1 MDEGRNL
8 FVPSPTRHSHGALCA
23 WQEMQRLQERT
34 EATITAGMYRLAQ
47 QQQQSLADLAARL
60 AV

>member
-1 MDEGRNL
+1 
-8 FVPSPTRHSHGALCA
+8 
-23 WQEMQRLQERT
+23 MQRLQERT
-34 EATITAGMYRLAQ
+34 EATITAGMDRLAQ